1 MRGAAK
7 LARRT
12 EGGNLGGSKVLL
24 VSFLIKLRFTMDEL
38 NTSGTTQLSLLDADI
53 LRRAAKWARFL
64 AIVGFVVIGLMVL
77 FGFFAGSL
85 MTGFMAMQG
94 ATVGMPMGNAMAGFG
109 VMYTVIF
116 LVIALLYFFPTLY
129 LFNFAT
135 RTLRAVNG
143 AFDGPSFSGATE
155 ALRKLFAFMGVLT
168 VIVLCLYG
176 LIFLIAGI
184 TVMSL
189 H

>member
-1 MRGAAK
+1 
-7 LARRT
+7 
-12 EGGNLGGSKVLL
+12 
-24 VSFLIKLRFTMDEL
+24 MDEL
-38 NTSGTTQLSLLDADI
+38 NTSGTTQLSILDADI
-53 LRRAAKWARFL
+53 MRRAAKWARFL
-64 AIVGFVVIGLMVL
+64 AVVGFVMIGLMVL

-85 MTGFMAMQG
+85 MTGLMARESAM
-94 ATVGMPMGNAMAGFG
+94 TGMPIQNAMAGLG

-116 LVIALLYFFPTLY
+116 LAIALLYFFPTLY

-143 AFDGPSFSGATE
+143 TFDGPSFSGGIE

-184 TVMSL
+184 AVMSMR
-189 H
+189 